1 MARPN
6 KKGLDFYRCNTNRY
20 QDSKIKRLIFKYK
33 SDGIAVWDFILNEIY
48 RIEGSFISFDENLV
62 FLTAD
67 SLRITEELVKD
78 IINYCI
84 EINLFS
90 KEIVEKTAFLTS
102 ISIQQFYKEAA
113 IVSKRKVVNI
123 PELIQLIT
131 EETILKKENIE
142 ETSTIVEEM
151 PQHNI
156 TEHNITEPLFIYSE
170 KSKIQPFFKIAN
182 ETFTLKF
189 SDYILNNYQ
198 PVFEAELMRRMFSHR
213 AEEIL
218 TKLDEKY
225 TFYEFENSRHIINVL
240 KSFLDNIDTKQ
251 PRQKSLVTVRSN
263 QNTKQLINWNAGN

>member
-48 RIEGSFISFDENLV
+48 RIEGSYISFDDNLV

-67 SLRITEELVKD
+67 SLRITEELVD
-78 IINYCI
+78 NIIKYCI

-90 KEIVEKTAFLTS
+90 KEILEKTGFLTS

-131 EETILKKENIE
+131 EEITIKKENTE
-142 ETSTIVEEM
+142 ETTTIVEEM

-156 TEHNITEPLFIYSE
+156 TEHNITEPLFIYGQSQ
-170 KSKIQPFFKIAN
+170 KFYFKIAH
-182 ETFTLKF
+182 ETYTAKF
-189 SDYILNNYQ
+189 SDYILKNYQ
-198 PVFEAELMRRMFSHR
+198 QLFESELIKRMFSHR

>member
-67 SLRITEELVKD
+67 SLRITEELVD
-78 IINYCI
+78 NIIKYCI

-90 KEIVEKTAFLTS
+90 KEILEKTGFLTS

-123 PELIQLIT
+123 PKLIQLIT
-131 EETILKKENIE
+131 EETTLKKENKE
-142 ETSTIVEEM
+142 ETILKVEEM

-156 TEHNITEPLFIYSE
+156 TEHNITEPLFIYSG
-170 KSKIQPFFKIAN
+170 KSQIQPFFKIAN
-182 ETFTLKF
+182 DTFILKF
-189 SDYILNNYQ
+189 SDYFLKNYK
-198 PVFEAELMRRMFSHR
+198 PLFESELIKRFITHR
-213 AEEIL
+213 ADEIL
-218 TKLDEKY
+218 IKLDEKY
-225 TFYEFENSRHIINVL
+225 TFYEFENSRHVIHAF
-240 KSFLDNIDTKQ
+240 KSFLDNIDAKNGN
-251 PRQKSLVTVRSN
+251 QKSLVSVRSN
-263 QNTKQLINWNAGN
+263 QNTKQLTNWNAGN

>member
-48 RIEGSFISFDENLV
+48 RIEGSYISFDDNLV

-67 SLRITEELVKD
+67 SLRITEELVD
-78 IINYCI
+78 NIIKYCI
-84 EINLFS
+84 EINLFN
-90 KEIVEKTAFLTS
+90 KEILEKTGFLTS

-131 EETILKKENIE
+131 EEITIKKENTE
-142 ETSTIVEEM
+142 ETTTIVEEM

>member
-6 KKGLDFYRCNTNRY
+6 KKGLDFYRCNTNQY

-67 SLRITEELVKD
+67 SLRITEELVKY

-90 KEIVEKTAFLTS
+90 KEIVEKTGFLTS

-123 PELIQLIT
+123 PELIQLIQEET
-131 EETILKKENIE
+131 KIKQENKEETILK
-142 ETSTIVEEM
+142 VEEM

-170 KSKIQPFFKIAN
+170 KSQIQPFFKIASD
-182 ETFTLKF
+182 TFILKF
-189 SDYILNNYQ
+189 SDYFLKNYK
-198 PVFEAELMRRMFSHR
+198 PLFESELIKRFITHR
-213 AEEIL
+213 ADEIL
-218 TKLDEKY
+218 IKLDEKY
-225 TFYEFENSRHIINVL
+225 TFYEFENSRHVIHAF
-240 KSFLDNIDTKQ
+240 KSFLDNIDAKNGN
-251 PRQKSLVTVRSN
+251 QKSLVSVRSN
-263 QNTKQLINWNAGN
+263 QNTKQLTNWNAGN

>member
-20 QDSKIKRLIFKYK
+20 QDPKIKRLIFKYK
-33 SDGIAVWDFILNEIY
+33 SDGISVWDFIINEIY
-48 RIEGSFISFDENLV
+48 RIEGSFINYDENLI
-62 FLTAD
+62 FNTAD
-67 SLRITEELVKD
+67 SLRISEELVKD
-78 IINYCI
+78 IITYCI
-84 EINLFS
+84 EILLFD
-90 KEIVEKTAFLTS
+90 KEIADKFCILTS
-102 ISIQQFYKEAA
+102 KTIQQFYKEAA

-123 PELIQLIT
+123 PELIQLIQEETEFKQEKT
-131 EETILKKENIE
+131 EETTKE
-142 ETSTIVEEM
+142 VEEI

-156 TEHNITEPLFIYSE
+156 TKHNITKPLFIYNE
-170 KSKIQPFFKIAN
+170 NSKIQSFFKIAN

>member
-48 RIEGSFISFDENLV
+48 RIEGSYISFDDNLV

-67 SLRITEELVKD
+67 SLRITEELVD
-78 IINYCI
+78 NIIKYCI

-90 KEIVEKTAFLTS
+90 KEILEKTGFLTS

-123 PELIQLIT
+123 PELIQLIQ
-131 EETILKKENIE
+131 EETIIKNEKKSETAEKLE
-142 ETSTIVEEM
+142 EI

-182 ETFTLKF
+182 ETFSCTFSSYLLK
-189 SDYILNNYQ
+189 NYQ
-198 PVFEAELMRRMFSHR
+198 PVFEAELIRRMFSHR
-213 AEEIL
+213 AAEVL
-218 TKLDEKY
+218 NKLDEKY
-225 TFYEFENSRHIINVL
+225 NFSEFENSRHVINAL
-240 KSFLDNIDTKQ
+240 KSFLDNLDAKNGNHK
-251 PRQKSLVTVRSN
+251 PLVPVRNN
-263 QNTKQLINWNAGN
+263 QKQLTNWNAGN

>member
-48 RIEGSFISFDENLV
+48 RIEGSYISFDDNLV

-67 SLRITEELVKD
+67 SLRITEELVD
-78 IINYCI
+78 NIIKYCI
-84 EINLFS
+84 EINLFN
-90 KEIVEKTAFLTS
+90 KEILEKTGFLTS

-123 PELIQLIT
+123 PKLIQLIT
-131 EETILKKENIE
+131 EETTIKKENIE

>member
-48 RIEGSFISFDENLV
+48 RIEGSYISFDDNLV

-67 SLRITEELVKD
+67 SLRITEELVD
-78 IINYCI
+78 NIIKYCI
-84 EINLFS
+84 EINLFN
-90 KEIVEKTAFLTS
+90 KEILEKTGFLTS

-131 EETILKKENIE
+131 EETTIKKENIE

>member
-48 RIEGSFISFDENLV
+48 RIEGSYISFDDNLV

-67 SLRITEELVKD
+67 SLRITEELVD
-78 IINYCI
+78 NIIKYCI
-84 EINLFS
+84 EINLFN
-90 KEIVEKTAFLTS
+90 KEILEKTGFLTS

-131 EETILKKENIE
+131 EETTIKKENIE

-189 SDYILNNYQ
+189 SDYILNNYH

-218 TKLDEKY
+218 IKLDEKY
-225 TFYEFENSRHIINVL
+225 IFSEFENSRHVINAL
-240 KSFLDNIDTKQ
+240 KSFLDNLDAKNGNH
-251 PRQKSLVTVRSN
+251 KSLVPLRTTQN
-263 QNTKQLINWNAGN
+263 QKQLTNWNAGN

>member
-67 SLRITEELVKD
+67 SLRITEELVD
-78 IINYCI
+78 NIIKYCI

-90 KEIVEKTAFLTS
+90 KEILEKTGFLTS

-123 PELIQLIT
+123 PKLIQLIT
-131 EETILKKENIE
+131 EETTLKKENKE
-142 ETSTIVEEM
+142 ETILKVEEM

-170 KSKIQPFFKIAN
+170 KSQIQPFFKIAN
-182 ETFTLKF
+182 DTFILKF
-189 SDYILNNYQ
+189 SDYFLKNYK
-198 PVFEAELMRRMFSHR
+198 PLFESELIKRFITHR
-213 AEEIL
+213 ADEIL
-218 TKLDEKY
+218 IKLDEKY
-225 TFYEFENSRHIINVL
+225 TFYEFENSRHVIHAF
-240 KSFLDNIDTKQ
+240 KSFLDNIDAKNGN
-251 PRQKSLVTVRSN
+251 QKSLVSVRSN
-263 QNTKQLINWNAGN
+263 QNNKQLTNWNAGN

>member
-48 RIEGSFISFDENLV
+48 RIEGSYISFDDNLV

-67 SLRITEELVKD
+67 SLRITEELVD
-78 IINYCI
+78 NIIKYCI

-90 KEIVEKTAFLTS
+90 KEILEKTGFLTS

-131 EETILKKENIE
+131 EETTIKKENIE

-151 PQHNI
+151 TQHNI

>member
-131 EETILKKENIE
+131 EETILKKENTE
-142 ETSTIVEEM
+142 EITSKVEEI

-156 TEHNITEPLFIYSE
+156 TEHNITEPLFISSE

-198 PVFEAELMRRMFSHR
+198 PVFESELMRRMFSHR

-218 TKLDEKY
+218 IKLDEKY
-225 TFYEFENSRHIINVL
+225 IFSEFENSRHVINAL
-240 KSFLDNIDTKQ
+240 KSFLDNLDAKNGNH
-251 PRQKSLVTVRSN
+251 KSLVPLRTTQN
-263 QNTKQLINWNAGN
+263 QKQLTNWNAGN

>member
-131 EETILKKENIE
+131 EEITIKKENTE
-142 ETSTIVEEM
+142 ETTTIMEEM

-156 TEHNITEPLFIYSE
+156 TEHNITEPLFIYGQSQ
-170 KSKIQPFFKIAN
+170 KFYFKIAH
-182 ETFTLKF
+182 ETYTAKF
-189 SDYILNNYQ
+189 SDYILKNYQ
-198 PVFEAELMRRMFSHR
+198 QLFESELIKRMFSHR